1 MLVRVYIKHVKLD
14 IIYSICTQYGLPIT
28 ALRNV
33 KNCRATNRV
42 IFNFISNSNFSSQ
55 PFINTRI
62 SRMLFASLSL
72 KVYQNLIL
80 EFNLWFQYIHFSIM
94 KWCKAATPSDPL
106 NDVTLITWY
115 IEYGDMSRLPLVERS
130 SQLFEEGRRK
140 QCELYSWDASGSTG
154 KIVGEICCHLSC
166 NVNVHDDLV
175 WKGNIHISLNL
186 LM

>member
-1 MLVRVYIKHVKLD
+1 MILFTLFG
-14 IIYSICTQYGLPIT
+14 TQYGLPIT

-62 SRMLFASLSL
+62 SRMPLCFSFFKSLPKSDTWIQS
-72 KVYQNLIL
+72 VVSIHTYSV
-80 EFNLWFQYIHFSIM
+80 LWNGA
-94 KWCKAATPSDPL
+94 KAATPSEPL

-154 KIVGEICCHLSC
+154 KIAGEICCHLSC

>member
-80 EFNLWFQYIHFSIM
+80 EFNLWFQYIHIQYYEMVQSSHSLRSAQWRNTHHVIHRIWRHEPTPPCR
-94 KWCKAATPSDPL
+94 KIKSTLWGRKAQA
-106 NDVTLITWY
+106 VWTL
-115 IEYGDMSRLPLVERS
+115 
-130 SQLFEEGRRK
+130 QLRR
-140 QCELYSWDASGSTG
+140 
-154 KIVGEICCHLSC
+154 
-166 NVNVHDDLV
+166 
-175 WKGNIHISLNL
+175 
-186 LM
+186 